1 MDTAGQ
7 KTTSLRS
14 TSSFPKWGHCLVA
27 TASLLNSHPLL
38 PGPSS
43 WCWPQPFL
51 QLSSVSYAS
60 AQQDQQADGWAFS
73 SHPGLQGPTFLS
85 NSVSQLTYL
94 SLLIELSIPTSDMLA
109 FLGMQYEPIVC
120 LLIYLHFLLC
130 VPYHHQSPS
139 PPPYILRQGPSLN
152 LKLTDLIRPADQ

>member
-1 MDTAGQ
+1 MNTAGQ

-43 WCWPQPFL
+43 SCWPQPFL
-51 QLSSVSYAS
+51 QLSSVSYVS
-60 AQQDQQADGWAFS
+60 GQQDQQADGWAFS

-94 SLLIELSIPTSDMLA
+94 SSLIELSIPTSDMLA
-109 FLGMQYEPIVC
+109 FSGMQYEPIVC
-120 LLIYLHFLLC
+120 LLVCLFICIFFC
-130 VPYHHQSPS
+130 VSHIIINH
-139 PPPYILRQGPSLN
+139 PPPLYFEAGSLIEPE
-152 LKLTDLIRPADQ
+152 THWFD